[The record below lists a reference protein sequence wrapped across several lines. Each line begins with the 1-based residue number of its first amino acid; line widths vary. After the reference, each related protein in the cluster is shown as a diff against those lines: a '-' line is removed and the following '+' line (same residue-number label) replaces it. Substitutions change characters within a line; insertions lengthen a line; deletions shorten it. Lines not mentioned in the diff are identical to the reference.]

1 MRAVVADVVT
11 QRGLPIN
18 YTCVL
23 SGGVG
28 DTGGWWR
35 LAPDLGFGLVQKS
48 CQRRLDNAVV

>member
-1 MRAVVADVVT
+1 MRAIVADVVT

-35 LAPDLGFGLVQKS
+35 LAPDLGFRLVQKS